1 MPLIGPVLGSLILS
15 QMASHGLAG
24 SATPQLAMALGNG
37 IVTNILATGTYVGTS
52 TGLGLGSG
60 VSTGTIVGPA
70 IIGPTVTG
78 LILTN
83 LTAAGLVGQST
94 PQLADSIGQAFA
106 IHMSTAIVVGASTV
120 VGIGIGVGTIVG
132 IIAPAMGAVIYS
144 QMLAAGLAGTASIQ
158 LANAVAMGISTAIS
172 TSIVNTTITGVAVGV
187 VPPAFPPIPATG
199 VDSGKIV

>member
-1 MPLIGPVLGSLILS
+1 MPLVGPVLGGLILS
-15 QMASHGLAG
+15 QMTSHGLAG

-60 VSTGTIVGPA
+60 TSTGFITGPA
-70 IIGPTVTG
+70 IIGPSVTG

-83 LTAAGLVGQST
+83 MTAVGLAGLSV

-106 IHMSTAIVVGASTV
+106 AHMATALVVGVSTI
-120 VGIGIGVGTIVG
+120 VGIGAGVGTIVG
-132 IIAPAMGAVIYS
+132 IIAPTMGAVIYS

-172 TSIVNTTITGVAVGV
+172 TSIVTTTIAGVAVGV